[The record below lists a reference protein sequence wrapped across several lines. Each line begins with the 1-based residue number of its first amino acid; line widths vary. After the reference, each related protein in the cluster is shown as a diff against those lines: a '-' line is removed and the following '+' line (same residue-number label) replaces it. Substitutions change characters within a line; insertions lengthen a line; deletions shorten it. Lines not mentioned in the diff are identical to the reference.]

1 MIKETIEVACKII
14 GKVIGLISPIIV
26 LVDLLFKYIYTG
38 YKAKNVT
45 QIGKGSTFEP
55 FCKKIKGGVI
65 GNNTFF
71 GKNLWLEEITAAN
84 GELFSPILQI
94 GNNCN
99 FGNDNHIASINKV
112 IIGDGVLTG
121 QFVLIE
127 DHLHGN
133 SINENLKVPPSIR
146 HLYSKG
152 PIEIGENVWIGDG
165 VTILSGVK
173 IGDGCIIGANSVVT
187 HSIPAGCV
195 AAGVPA
201 KIIKSKGADDF
212 K

>member
-1 MIKETIEVACKII
+1 MIKRAVEVVLQII
-14 GKVIGLISPIIV
+14 GIVIGFISPVVV
-26 LVDLLFKYIYTG
+26 LTCLLFKYIYTG
-38 YKAKNVT
+38 YKTKDVS

-65 GNNTFF
+65 GENTFF
-71 GKNLWLEEITAAN
+71 GKNLWLEEITSSN
-84 GELFSPILQI
+84 VSCFNPILQI
-94 GNNCN
+94 GNNCS

-127 DHLHGN
+127 DHMHGN
-133 SINENLKVPPSIR
+133 SINEDLKVRPSIR
-146 HLYSKG
+146 QLYSKG
-152 PIEIGENVWIGDG
+152 PIIIGNNVWIGDG
-165 VTILSGVK
+165 VVILSDVS

-201 KIIKSKGADDF
+201 RVIKTKLC
-212 K
+212 